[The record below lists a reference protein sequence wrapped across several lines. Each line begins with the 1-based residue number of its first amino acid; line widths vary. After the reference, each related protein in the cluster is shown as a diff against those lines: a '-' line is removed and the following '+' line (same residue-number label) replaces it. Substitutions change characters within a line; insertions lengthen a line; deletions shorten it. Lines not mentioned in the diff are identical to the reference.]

1 MGRAPC
7 CDKTSV
13 KRGPW
18 SPEEDEL
25 LRSYVQNHGTG
36 GNWIALPHKAGLNR
50 CGKSCRLRWLNYL
63 RPDIKHGG
71 YTEQEDRVICSLY
84 NSIGSRWS
92 IIASK
97 LPGRTDNDV
106 KNYWNTKLKKKA
118 LAMHHHQQE
127 YYHHNNQHGS
137 GGRGRRAAAVAT
149 PPRAAPQSQ
158 CASMHPSPAS
168 ASSAITTAS
177 AGGDAACSFGAIYS
191 SSPAAAL
198 QQAPATVLARYD
210 GGGAA
215 TAPPLPPP
223 QQQASSSSLAELFSS
238 PAPLL
243 THAGGVAINSWAS
256 GLLPFDDMFLPEL
269 LGVSEFAPGDCLL
282 GGGGFVPLLQDR
294 SSLQEL
300 SACYFP
306 NAQAEMWAAAEH
318 VKPPPVAGLCH
329 SLT

>member
-7 CDKTSV
+7 CDKASV

-25 LRSYVQNHGTG
+25 LRSYVRSHGTG
-36 GNWIALPHKAGLNR
+36 GNWIALPQKAGLNR

-71 YTEQEDRVICSLY
+71 YTEQEDRIICSLY

-118 LAMHHHQQE
+118 MAMHHQPQQQL
-127 YYHHNNQHGS
+127 YHHHHH
-137 GGRGRRAAAVAT
+137 RAAGGARVT
-149 PPRAAPQSQ
+149 LVSPPPAPQSQ
-158 CASMHPSPAS
+158 CGSMQPSPAS
-168 ASSAITTAS
+168 ASSSVATTAS
-177 AGGDAACSFGAIYS
+177 GDACSFGAMYS
-191 SSPAAAL
+191 PSPSTQAPQAATLAGYTSVAAA
-198 QQAPATVLARYD
+198 QHSP
-210 GGGAA
+210 
-215 TAPPLPPP
+215 
-223 QQQASSSSLAELFSS
+223 LAELICQV
-238 PAPLL
+238 PPPTA
-243 THAGGVAINSWAS
+243 AADCWAS
-256 GLLPFDDMFLPEL
+256 GVTLDDVFLPEL
-269 LGVSEFAPGDCLL
+269 VGAGEFPNGDLF
-282 GGGGFVPLLQDR
+282 GGFGPLLQER
-294 SSLQEL
+294 SSMEL

-306 NAQAEMWAAAEH
+306 NAPAAEMWAAAD
-318 VKPPPVAGLCH
+318 VKPAGLCH

>member
-7 CDKTSV
+7 CDKASV

-71 YTEQEDRVICSLY
+71 YTEQEDRIICSLY

-118 LAMHHHQQE
+118 IVMHQQQQE
-127 YYHHNNQHGS
+127 YYCHHSGS
-137 GGRGRRAAAVAT
+137 AGGRGRDRGALVTT
-149 PPRAAPQSQ
+149 PPPVPQSQ
-158 CASMHPSPAS
+158 CASMQPSPAS
-168 ASSAITTAS
+168 ASSAVTTAS
-177 AGGDAACSFGAIYS
+177 GSDACSFGAMYTS
-191 SSPAAAL
+191 STL
-198 QQAPATVLARYD
+198 QAPVLERYD
-210 GGGAA
+210 GAA
-215 TAPPLPPP
+215 PAPHHAP
-223 QQQASSSSLAELFSS
+223 SLAEFS
-238 PAPLL
+238 PAPP
-243 THAGGVAINSWAS
+243 TPAGDANSWAS
-256 GLLPFDDMFLPEL
+256 TMVLDDMFLPEL
-269 LGVSEFAPGDCLL
+269 LGAGEFFPPGDVF
-282 GGGGFVPLLQDR
+282 GGGFGPLLQDR
-294 SSLQEL
+294 ASLQEL

-306 NAQAEMWAAAEH
+306 NAQAEMWAAADH
-318 VKPPPVAGLCH
+318 VKPPAGMCH
-329 SLT
+329 SFT

>member
-7 CDKTSV
+7 CDKASV

-25 LRSYVQNHGTG
+25 LRGYVRSHGAV
-36 GNWIALPHKAGLNR
+36 GNWIALPQKAGLNR

-71 YTEQEDRVICSLY
+71 YTEQEDLVICSLY

-118 LAMHHHQQE
+118 MAMHQQQQH
-127 YYHHNNQHGS
+127 YHHHGA
-137 GGRGRRAAAVAT
+137 GGRGHARGTIIAT
-149 PPRAAPQSQ
+149 PPPAPQSQ
-158 CASMHPSPAS
+158 CASYMQPSPAS
-168 ASSAITTAS
+168 ASSAVTTAS
-177 AGGDAACSFGAIYS
+177 GDACSFGATMYS
-191 SSPAAAL
+191 PSHQAQAQAQLAHYNVNATVPLAEFSPVPTSAAA
-198 QQAPATVLARYD
+198 
-210 GGGAA
+210 
-215 TAPPLPPP
+215 
-223 QQQASSSSLAELFSS
+223 
-238 PAPLL
+238 
-243 THAGGVAINSWAS
+243 NSWAINMA
-256 GLLPFDDMFLPEL
+256 FDDMFLPEL
-269 LGVSEFAPGDCLL
+269 V
-282 GGGGFVPLLQDR
+282 GGGEFPNGDLFGGFGPLLQDNR
-294 SSLQEL
+294 ASSLQEL

-306 NAQAEMWAAAEH
+306 NAQAEMWAAAD
-318 VKPPPVAGLCH
+318 VKPPCAGLCP